1 MLYKDLI
8 WQTDWHTKK
17 DRKTVRLTDWVT
29 NRWTDGRI
37 DRHTEQPMKKWKSSN
52 GLNDRLP
59 DWQMNSLDWITNLL
73 TDWLTADSQTDWSV
87 DRRTNGSTDRAN
99 DRMNKR
105 VQKDDWNTDWFNT
118 NRPTVGQKEDE
129 MNWGKK
135 YLVERPTHKQTKGN
149 TIAGNY
155 LNILPINV

>member
-37 DRHTEQPMKKWKSSN
+37 DRHTEQPTKWKSSN
-52 GLNDRLP
+52 GLNNRLP
-59 DWQMNSLDWITNLL
+59 DWQMNSLDWMTNLL
-73 TDWLTADSQTDWSV
+73 TDWLPADSQTDWSV

-105 VQKDDWNTDWFNT
+105 VQKDDWNTDWLILTRTDRQLDRKKTKWTEEKNT
-118 NRPTVGQKEDE
+118 WWKDRPINRQKEIQ
-129 MNWGKK
+129 
-135 YLVERPTHKQTKGN
+135 LQVITSIFCP
-149 TIAGNY
+149 
-155 LNILPINV
+155 